1 LGMKIV
7 YPILL
12 LVLFG
17 GLISPR
23 GHAQSSN
30 VSFEFYGDTIHL
42 TMQPSMLVS
51 IPETLQNEQVL
62 EFYAA
67 LERSGFSSIADS
79 LKEHKENNKYD
90 DWLYYQLIRKTAQIV
105 SPKSENYYRYT
116 LYKWYLL
123 SKSGYRTLLSLS
135 NSKLLFYVASDETIY
150 NLPIRIK
157 GNRQYVCLNYHDY
170 ENFNFNTEAFIDIQI
185 KEQER
190 CKSFSYKVSQ
200 LPDFKQ
206 TDYKEKEI
214 QFQYYES
221 EYHFKVKLN
230 PQIKTLFKNY
240 PVVDYALQFNIQL
253 SKETYGSLIP
263 DLKKKVK
270 GMKTRNGI
278 NFLMHFTRY
287 AFLFEPDETAFG
299 KEKRMSP
306 EETLI
311 YGQSDCED
319 RAALFFYLVKE
330 IYKRPMIVLVYPKH
344 VTIAVNLDK
353 PIGKPILYNGKT
365 YSICEP
371 TPQKEYLPIGKLAP
385 ELEHESYIIAY
396 GYAP

>member
-1 LGMKIV
+1 MKIV

-17 GLISPR
+17 GLINPR

-185 KEQER
+185 KEQEL

-230 PQIKTLFKNY
+230 PQIKTIFKNY
-240 PVVDYALQFNIQL
+240 PVVDYALQFNIPL

>member
-1 LGMKIV
+1 MKIV
-7 YPILL
+7 YPILM
-12 LVLFG
+12 LVFFG
-17 GLISPR
+17 GLISLR

-90 DWLYYQLIRKTAQIV
+90 DWLYYQLIRKTAQAL

-135 NSKLLFYVASDETIY
+135 NTKLLFYVASDETVY

-157 GNRQYVCLNYHDY
+157 GNRQFVCLNYHDY
-170 ENFNFNTEAFIDIQI
+170 GNIDFKSEAFIDIQI
-185 KEQER
+185 KEQEL

-230 PQIKTLFKNY
+230 PQIKTIFKNY
-240 PVVDYALQFNIQL
+240 PVVDYALQFNIPL

-278 NFLMHFTRY
+278 DFLMHFTRY

-299 KEKRMSP
+299 KEKRLSP

-371 TPQKEYLPIGKLAP
+371 TPQKEDLPIGKLAP

>member
-1 LGMKIV
+1 MKIV
-7 YPILL
+7 YPIILFAL
-12 LVLFG
+12 LVGF
-17 GLISPR
+17 ISPH
-23 GHAQSSN
+23 GYAQSSN
-30 VSFEFYGDTIHL
+30 VSLEFYGDTIHFKI
-42 TMQPSMLVS
+42 QPSMLVS
-51 IPETLQNEQVL
+51 IPETLRNEQVQK
-62 EFYAA
+62 FYAE

-79 LKEHKENNKYD
+79 LIEHKEKNKYD
-90 DWLYYQLIRKTAQIV
+90 DWLYYQLIRKTAQVV

-135 NSKLLFYVASDETIY
+135 NTKLLFYVASDETVY

-157 GNRQYVCLNYHDY
+157 GNRQFVCLNYHDY
-170 ENFNFNTEAFIDIQI
+170 GNIDFKAEAFSDVQI
-185 KEQER
+185 NEQQHY
-190 CKSFSYKVSQ
+190 KSFSYKVSQ

-206 TDYKEKEI
+206 TDYKEKDI
-214 QFQYYES
+214 QFQYYDN

-230 PQIKTLFKNY
+230 PQIKTIFKNY
-240 PVVDYALQFNIQL
+240 PVVDYALQFNIPL

-278 NFLMHFTRY
+278 DFLMHFTRY

-353 PIGKPILYNGKT
+353 PIGKSILYNGKT
-365 YSICEP
+365 YSVCEP
-371 TPQKEYLPIGKLAP
+371 TPQKEDLPIGKLAP

-396 GYAP
+396 GYTPE

>member
-1 LGMKIV
+1 MKIV

-185 KEQER
+185 KEQEL

-206 TDYKEKEI
+206 TVYKEKEI

-240 PVVDYALQFNIQL
+240 PVVDYALQFNIPL

>member
-1 LGMKIV
+1 MKIV
-7 YPILL
+7 YPILW

-230 PQIKTLFKNY
+230 PQIKTIFKNY
-240 PVVDYALQFNIQL
+240 PVVDYALQFNIPL

>member
-185 KEQER
+185 KEQEL

-230 PQIKTLFKNY
+230 PQIKTIFKNY
-240 PVVDYALQFNIQL
+240 PVVDYALQFNIPL

>member
-1 LGMKIV
+1 MKIV

-185 KEQER
+185 KEQEL

-240 PVVDYALQFNIQL
+240 PVVDYALQFNIPL

>member
-1 LGMKIV
+1 MKTGV
-7 YPILL
+7 TILFIAL
-12 LVLFG
+12 LSILNPARAG
-17 GLISPR
+17 
-23 GHAQSSN
+23 AQDS
-30 VSFEFYGDTIHL
+30 VFSFEFYGDTIRL
-42 TMQPSMLVS
+42 AMNPSMLIA

-62 EFYAA
+62 AFYTQ
-67 LERSGFSSIADS
+67 LDNSGFATIANE
-79 LKEHKENNKYD
+79 LLEHKEKNKYD
-90 DWLYYQLIRKTAQIV
+90 DWFYYQLIRKTAQTI

-123 SKSGYRTLLSLS
+123 SKSGYQTLLSYS
-135 NSKLLFYVASDETIY
+135 KSKLLFYVASEETIY

-157 GNRQYVCLNYHDY
+157 GTRQFICLNYHDY
-170 ENFNFNTEAFIDIQI
+170 GAVDFKNELFADIQI
-185 KEQER
+185 SEQNQR
-190 CKSFSYKVSQ
+190 KSFSYRVSQ

-214 QFQYYES
+214 QFQYYEN

-240 PVVDYALQFNIQL
+240 PVVDYALQFNIPL

-299 KEKRMSP
+299 KEKRLSP

-330 IYKRPMIVLVYPKH
+330 IYNLPMIVLVYPKH

-371 TPQKEYLPIGKLAP
+371 TPQKEDLPMGKLAP

>member
-185 KEQER
+185 KEQEL

-240 PVVDYALQFNIQL
+240 PVVDYALQFNIPL

>member
-1 LGMKIV
+1 MKIV

-185 KEQER
+185 KEQEL

-240 PVVDYALQFNIQL
+240 PVVDYALQFNIPL

-330 IYKRPMIVLVYPKH
+330 IYKRPVIVLVYPKH

>member
-1 LGMKIV
+1 MKIV

-185 KEQER
+185 KEQEL

-230 PQIKTLFKNY
+230 PQIKTIFKNY
-240 PVVDYALQFNIQL
+240 PVVDYALQFNIPL

>member
-1 LGMKIV
+1 MKIV

-240 PVVDYALQFNIQL
+240 PVVDYALQFNIPL